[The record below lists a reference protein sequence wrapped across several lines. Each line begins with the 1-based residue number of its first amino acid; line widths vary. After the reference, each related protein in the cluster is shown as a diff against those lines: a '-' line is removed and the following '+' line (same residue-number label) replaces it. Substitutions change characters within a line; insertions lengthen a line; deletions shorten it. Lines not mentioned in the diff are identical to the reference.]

1 MRKPK
6 TDVSNIL
13 EADAKLITDY
23 LFKEYSDNY
32 YEVPFYQR
40 PYSWEASECRRLFED
55 IMEADEL
62 FLGSTILCP
71 KEADSSNKVGFE
83 IVDGQQRIISLTI
96 LASALRYYINENIL
110 DEFKDSISDSEKSSI
125 LSLKDDI
132 INRFLQIGVKSYH
145 TDPNN
150 PIDYNSNAIY
160 KLQFNHT
167 QNINKDNFFEIRVLK
182 DYKKRVDAT
191 KDLPTLKTVKD
202 TNPEQHR
209 VWNNFNNFYSYIRSW
224 IAENTDEKDSNNPIK
239 LMEKV
244 HLIFE
249 EISNLYLVNLKIKK
263 PDDAIN
269 IFERINSTGLDLNL
283 SDLLKGLIMKRVFA
297 EAKEK
302 DQASLK
308 LDEINESWTNL
319 SHKVTQNLKLKMPKF
334 LRYYWLAN
342 EEFKM
347 MKEIYASLQ
356 EKYTS
361 ADSCERLLEDLHKTA
376 DILIDIWPD
385 WSERRIPLHDNDR
398 NYSLNPHTKEKMAN
412 SIFAMHILDVDQFL
426 VLVIAI
432 LGGIKNNDD
441 MQEWL
446 ATPNNNRKTRNEKY
460 MISLFQALE
469 DFLFYYYKATQGRA
483 VNVEKSFNRWAL
495 EFKTIVETRDH
506 NQRRDKFKK
515 FVKKIIYGGEINGF
529 SVQGLR
535 YSENGPKR
543 LLPSKN
549 NFKDGFNNSIFYN
562 ERNTSIIRYVL
573 CKINEYVEEHEF
585 GDQDATNWYEIYKQK
600 NRNIDHIFP
609 QKRPDS
615 EHRNDFPETFK
626 QHETISNSYMH
637 QLGNLTL
644 FGLKGNSGKGNLP
657 PTHPKVIEKLSSD
670 TALPITKKTLIP
682 VLWELVKNKKEWL
695 SEQILERNEIFSN
708 YAIEIWW
715 NEKNRQIFDFE
726 DN

>member
-1 MRKPK
+1 
-6 TDVSNIL
+6 
-13 EADAKLITDY
+13 
-23 LFKEYSDNY
+23 
-32 YEVPFYQR
+32 
-40 PYSWEASECRRLFED
+40 
-55 IMEADEL
+55 
-62 FLGSTILCP
+62 
-71 KEADSSNKVGFE
+71 
-83 IVDGQQRIISLTI
+83 
-96 LASALRYYINENIL
+96 
-110 DEFKDSISDSEKSSI
+110 
-125 LSLKDDI
+125 
-132 INRFLQIGVKSYH
+132 
-145 TDPNN
+145 
-150 PIDYNSNAIY
+150 
-160 KLQFNHT
+160 
-167 QNINKDNFFEIRVLK
+167 
-182 DYKKRVDAT
+182 
-191 KDLPTLKTVKD
+191 
-202 TNPEQHR
+202 
-209 VWNNFNNFYSYIRSW
+209 
-224 IAENTDEKDSNNPIK
+224 
-239 LMEKV
+239 
-244 HLIFE
+244 FE

-495 EFKTIVETRDH
+495 EFKTIV
-506 NQRRDKFKK
+506 
-515 FVKKIIYGGEINGF
+515 
-529 SVQGLR
+529 
-535 YSENGPKR
+535 
-543 LLPSKN
+543 
-549 NFKDGFNNSIFYN
+549 
-562 ERNTSIIRYVL
+562 
-573 CKINEYVEEHEF
+573 
-585 GDQDATNWYEIYKQK
+585 
-600 NRNIDHIFP
+600 
-609 QKRPDS
+609 
-615 EHRNDFPETFK
+615 
-626 QHETISNSYMH
+626 
-637 QLGNLTL
+637 
-644 FGLKGNSGKGNLP
+644 
-657 PTHPKVIEKLSSD
+657 
-670 TALPITKKTLIP
+670 
-682 VLWELVKNKKEWL
+682 
-695 SEQILERNEIFSN
+695 
-708 YAIEIWW
+708 
-715 NEKNRQIFDFE
+715 
-726 DN
+726 